1 MIARTGPDLLT
12 NLYQGLRLVILRPDD
27 PKAFRASLDQIAILL
42 IFSAAVHIGLEF
54 LATPP
59 QQGFRPQA
67 LSSLAGRY
75 LFFLAAGFA
84 VVRLVSN
91 AAQAT
96 GFIVA
101 LASVQPFVA
110 AYTVFSA
117 WALKSDALAT
127 PDRLRWALGAL
138 GVVWMLLIVSRL
150 VRAFFETR
158 AVRGLSCA
166 AIYCLIFATT
176 AAILPP
182 APLWYTQR
190 SPAVGSA
197 AMRINAEDTF
207 YAQPA
212 LLDARLR
219 NVASQRPGVTDL
231 YFLGF
236 ASYGHQDI
244 FMREVQDFRTLFDQR
259 FGTRGRSI
267 NLINNPRT
275 LQRNPIASVT
285 NLGHVLEAL
294 AQRMDAEEDILFLYL
309 TSHGTETRDLSV
321 RLQPLRLNRLQP
333 EDLRRLLDRAGIKWR
348 IIVVQACFSGE
359 FIDALRDEHS
369 LVITASRRDRA
380 SFGCND
386 TRTHSYFGEAF
397 FDRQLRE
404 RRSFLEAFDGAKALV
419 TEWEREG
426 GYPPSE
432 PQVAIGAGIATKL
445 KRFEAELLASRPVD
459 RR

>member
-1 MIARTGPDLLT
+1 MTARTGLEFSA
-12 NLYQGLRLVILRPDD
+12 NLYQGLRLVLLQPLDR
-27 PKAFRASLDQIAILL
+27 KAFRASLDQIALL
-42 IFSAAVHIGLEF
+42 LCFSAALHIGLEF

-75 LFFLAAGFA
+75 FFFLIAGFA
-84 VVRLVSN
+84 VIRLLPA
-91 AAQAT
+91 AAQVT

-101 LASVQPFVA
+101 LASLQPFVA
-110 AYTVFSA
+110 AYTVSMN

-127 PDRLRWALGAL
+127 PDRLRWALGTL
-138 GVVWMLLIVSRL
+138 GVVWMLLIVLRL

-158 AVRGLSCA
+158 ALRRLLLA
-166 AIYCLIFATT
+166 ATYCLIVAAT
-176 AAILPP
+176 AAALPP
-182 APLWYTQR
+182 APLWYTQK
-190 SPAVGSA
+190 SPAVGTPA
-197 AMRINAEDTF
+197 IRVNAEDTF

-212 LLDARLR
+212 LLEARLR
-219 NVASQRPGVTDL
+219 ELATQRAGVTDL

-244 FMREVQDFRTLFDQR
+244 FMREVQDFRDLFDQR

-275 LQRNPIASVT
+275 LQENPIASVT
-285 NLGHVLEAL
+285 NLGRVLEAL
-294 AQRMDAEEDILFLYL
+294 AQRMDKEEDILFLYL

-321 RLQPLRLNRLQP
+321 RLRPLRLNLLQP
-333 EDLRRLLDRAGIKWR
+333 EELRRLLDRAGVKWR
-348 IIVVQACFSGE
+348 VIVVQACFSGE
-359 FIDALRDEHS
+359 FIDALKDEHS
-369 LVITASRRDRA
+369 LVITASRPDRA

-386 TRTHSYFGEAF
+386 TRKHSYFGEAY

-404 RRSFLEAFDGAKALV
+404 GRSFLEAFEGAKTLV

-426 GYPPSE
+426 GYLPSE
-432 PQVAIGAGIATKL
+432 PQVAIGARIATKL
-445 KRFEAELLASRPVD
+445 KRFEAELLASRPID
-459 RR
+459 E